1 MASPSCN
8 THFDH
13 LQMPDGYDWTIQD
26 FNYSQFDHLVYQ
38 PSTSILA
45 EPSIASADPLLCTDA
60 IQYPFPSFAL
70 SSAKSSASPST
81 CSDLSRFNHNA
92 IHHSPIDKDY
102 AATAPA
108 TGYFGPRHDIACNNL
123 PPHSL
128 SVQRAS
134 QLKNTSN
141 SYAKGKRA
149 SGRNQ
154 GRQQKQE
161 KAQWSFQCHWKDCTY
176 RDTFS
181 GKPALMRH
189 IDTQHVNPRSFYCP
203 SCPMSFNRKDNMTE
217 HRGRVHWERE

>member
-161 KAQWSFQCHWKDCTY
+161 
-176 RDTFS
+176 
-181 GKPALMRH
+181 
-189 IDTQHVNPRSFYCP
+189 
-203 SCPMSFNRKDNMTE
+203 
-217 HRGRVHWERE
+217 